1 MTRLCRN
8 AKKSKVKS
16 KARKKK
22 KEEKN
27 QKKNLHGLVLFSG
40 KIKQDYTKEPQKK
53 KKNRTK
59 HRTSP
64 TKVSR
69 IVRDSQEK
77 NRKRTS
83 LGQSKK

>member
-1 MTRLCRN
+1 MQ
-8 AKKSKVKS
+8 KSKVKS

-22 KEEKN
+22 KRREKS
-27 QKKNLHGLVLFSG
+27 KKEFTWSSIIFKKDKAGLYW
-40 KIKQDYTKEPQKK
+40 IATKE

-83 LGQSKK
+83 LDQSKK